1 MSAGGLSYS
10 GLVTNGKLTLPSVDS
25 WGTNINIL
33 RDPTKSIMTSRIN
46 KVGETSSITTMIDD
60 SGNRACEAIQVY
72 ARGVNPF
79 VSVSY
84 GNEGNNGG
92 QRSGGITGTFQTL
105 TTAKLPY
112 SVMKDGAFRPPIL
125 TQYDLYP
132 LSRLPRNITSS
143 FTQPGFADFSR
154 KMRTCGT
161 AENTKEVKDTMLKA
175 FVRPTA
181 VYTIET
187 PISQPF
193 EVKYVIQPTLKTS
206 AQSGMRTMDI
216 TQQHVGKPTKEIDSV
231 PLHAMAH
238 ANYTDNRKYVD
249 NNSFNPERY
258 IQDANA
264 HHVNSNVSSNVGAYT
279 DIEDILDLSNLPVKE
294 ELRHASAS
302 AAFSGTEQTK
312 YFHDD
317 IKLSRAL
324 PEYEATT
331 NVGNTN
337 IYKRMEYEN
346 EIVKSRNI
354 PMNSYVTNPTT
365 RGDSEI
371 GSRDIRLAQKPCVGG
386 FNIPAQV
393 PMHGRMQNVRED
405 DIETEKSRINK
416 FVMENMQNR
425 FDKPFP
431 QYAIH

>member
-1 MSAGGLSYS
+1 
-10 GLVTNGKLTLPSVDS
+10 
-25 WGTNINIL
+25 
-33 RDPTKSIMTSRIN
+33 
-46 KVGETSSITTMIDD
+46 
-60 SGNRACEAIQVY
+60 
-72 ARGVNPF
+72 
-79 VSVSY
+79 
-84 GNEGNNGG
+84 
-92 QRSGGITGTFQTL
+92 
-105 TTAKLPY
+105 
-112 SVMKDGAFRPPIL
+112 
-125 TQYDLYP
+125 
-132 LSRLPRNITSS
+132 
-143 FTQPGFADFSR
+143 
-154 KMRTCGT
+154 MRTCGT